1 MACLPL
7 QAGESVFRRVGV
19 SAAVERIHPAVV
31 PIVGVSRA
39 VTVNARVVLV
49 GHRVFSPWADT
60 IFRRIAVGTDVV
72 LLSRLSRPVGVGCGL
87 WCIRIQFVGTVQSAL
102 VFETLC
108 SDSFFPLGRFRVELF
123 GLCSLTISLRRPGI
137 GFSLRAFGLCSLFLD
152 FGLSSAN
159 IMFGFGSFLSNL
171 GGLLPLVFALLRR
184 RLSADCDDDADD
196 DQDHDDGDDDPDD
209 G

>member
-137 GFSLRAFGLCSLFLD
+137 GFSLRAFGLCSLLLD
-152 FGLSSAN
+152 LGLPGTNIVFGL
-159 IMFGFGSFLSNL
+159 GSLL
-171 GGLLPLVFALLRR
+171 PYPGGLFPLVFALLRC
-184 RLSADCDDDADD
+184 RLPADCDDDPND
-196 DQDHDDGDDDPDD
+196 DQDDDDRDDDPDD